1 MMVTMV
7 FRFTDAVV
15 ILKIADVAPAVT
27 MTLAGTVAFDG
38 LLLKIVITAPPA
50 GAGPVR
56 LTVPT
61 EVEPPAMA
69 EGVSVTDERITGVA
83 GFTVIVVDL
92 FTPK

>member
-7 FRFTDAVV
+7 FRFTNAVL
-15 ILKIADVAPAVT
+15 ILKLADVAPAVT
-27 MTLAGTVAFDG
+27 MTLAGMVAFDG

-61 EVEPPAMA
+61 EVEPPAIA
-69 EGVSVTDERITGVA
+69 EGVIVTDESIAGDA

-92 FTPK
+92 LAPE